1 MNELDG
7 DAKAIFVEAID
18 QETPQAQADFLDKA
32 CRGDKP
38 LRVRV
43 EELLRAYREAGDFL
57 DGQPS
62 EETIVAPGSGASPGT
77 VIGPYKLV
85 ERIGDGGFGVVFLAE
100 QQQPVRRKVALKIL
114 KPGMDTP
121 QVFARFEA
129 ERQALA
135 LMDHPNIAKVLD
147 AGETPLGRPYFVM
160 ELVKG
165 LPITRYCDEH
175 RLTVRERLLL
185 FVSVCQAVQHA
196 HQKGIIHRDLKPT
209 NVLVSSA
216 DRQHVPKVIDFGVA
230 KALGQQLTDRTL
242 VTGFG
247 AIIGTLEYMSPEQ
260 AEFDAQDI
268 DTRADIYSLG
278 VLLYELMT
286 GTTPLSE
293 EQLKQLSVIELLRLI
308 REEDPPKPSSR
319 LSKYKNSRASVSA
332 RRRLETERSTK
343 ALRGELDWIVMKCL
357 EKERTRRYQT
367 ADGLARDIERYLSD
381 QPVEAC
387 PPRTSYRLR
396 KFVKRN
402 KGRVVAAALVLTAL
416 LAGMAGT
423 TWSLI
428 RAEQARDDAVAAQRA
443 ETERA
448 EGERQAKEDVQ
459 KRLAQ
464 IEKGTDILASVF
476 GDLDPEAADKERM
489 TLLAVLGRRMSEAAQ
504 QLEGEALGDPLIVA
518 RLQHVLGISLRG
530 LGYLEHAERVLVKAC
545 QTREQLL
552 GAGNLDTVASKH
564 ELAIL
569 YREQGKYALAEPLY
583 NEVLKIRTAQL
594 GIDHPDTL
602 ATRHGLAVVYHSQAE
617 YASAESLY
625 KEVLAARTAHLGAH
639 HLDTLITQSRL
650 ALLYRS
656 QGRLSRAQALYE
668 EVLAVRTAKLG
679 PDHLATVAIKDN
691 LAQLYCDQ
699 GKYALAQELSK
710 DVVAVHTAKLGAD
723 HPDTLTSKLHW
734 AGLHFAQKNY
744 QFAETLTKEV
754 LAARTAKLGADHPS
768 TLQSEH
774 ELARIYQVQGKCTLA
789 EALYK
794 RLLQVRTT
802 KLGIDHPETLAT
814 KNDLDGLYRSMNKPD
829 RSIPQE
835 LEQKAKSTK
844 K

>member
-1 MNELDG
+1 MNDLDG
-7 DAKAIFVEAID
+7 DAKAIFIDALD
-18 QETPQAQADFLDKA
+18 QETPQAVADFLDKA
-32 CRGDKP
+32 CGGDEA
-38 LRVRV
+38 LRARA
-43 EELLRAYREAGDFL
+43 EELLLAYQEAGNFL
-57 DGQPS
+57 GGQES
-62 EETIVAPGSGASPGT
+62 ENTIAEPGSSAGPGT

-100 QQQPVRRKVALKIL
+100 QQQPVHRQVAVKIL

-121 QVFARFEA
+121 QVVARFEA

-135 LMDHPNIAKVLD
+135 LMDHPNVAKVLD
-147 AGETPLGRPYFVM
+147 AGQTPSGRPYFVM

-165 LPITRYCDEH
+165 IPITQYCDEH
-175 RLTVRERLLL
+175 QLTVRERLALL
-185 FVSVCQAVQHA
+185 VPVCRAIQHA

-209 NVLVSSA
+209 NILVAAYDGSP
-216 DRQHVPKVIDFGVA
+216 VPKVIDFGVA
-230 KALGQQLTDRTL
+230 KALGQRLTERTL
-242 VTGFG
+242 VTGFRG
-247 AIIGTLEYMSPEQ
+247 IIGTPQYMSPEQ
-260 AEFDAQDI
+260 ADFNALDI

-286 GTTPLSE
+286 GTTPLTE
-293 EQLKQLSVIELLRLI
+293 EQLTQLSAIELLRLI

-319 LSKYKNSRASVSA
+319 LSKYKDSRASISA
-332 RRRLETERSTK
+332 RRRLEPARLTK
-343 ALRGELDWIVMKCL
+343 ELRGELDWIVMKCL
-357 EKERTRRYQT
+357 EKERTQRYQT

-428 RAEQARDDAVAAQRA
+428 RAEQARDDAIAAQRA

-448 EGERQAKEDVQ
+448 EGERHAKEEVQ

-476 GDLDPEAADKERM
+476 GDLDPEAADQERM
-489 TLLAVLGRRMSEAAQ
+489 TLLAVLGRRMSEATQ
-504 QLEGEALGDPLIVA
+504 QLEGETLGDPLIVA

-530 LGYLEHAERVLVKAC
+530 LGYLAQAERVLVKAC

-552 GAGNLDTVASKH
+552 GASNLDTVASKH
-564 ELAIL
+564 ELALL
-569 YREQGKYALAEPLY
+569 YREQGKYALAQPLY
-583 NEVLKIRTAQL
+583 EEVLKIRTAQL

-602 ATRHGLAVVYHSQAE
+602 ATRHGLAVVYHSLGD
-617 YASAESLY
+617 YVSAETLY
-625 KEVLAARTAHLGAH
+625 KEVLAARTAQLGAH
-639 HLDTLITQSRL
+639 HLDTLTTQSRL
-650 ALLYRS
+650 GLLYRS
-656 QGRLSRAQALYE
+656 QGKLARAQTLVE

-734 AGLHFAQKNY
+734 ASLHRLQKNY

-754 LAARTAKLGADHPS
+754 LVARTTKLGPDHPS

-774 ELARIYQVQGKCTLA
+774 ELARIYQDQGKFTLA
-789 EALYK
+789 ESLYK
-794 RLLQVRTT
+794 QLLQVRTA
-802 KLGIDHPETLAT
+802 KLGIDHPETRAT
-814 KNDLDGLYRSMNKPD
+814 KNDLAGLYRSMNKPD
-829 RSIPQE
+829 RSIP
-835 LEQKAKSTK
+835 LLKAQLKSGRD
-844 K
+844 